1 MVLGLLTASESQ
13 VVTVIFSGISELK
26 SPIVF
31 VMLVHLSPALGDS
44 LDGVTEKQFGE
55 CGDAEKSIEKVDFW
69 YLTQDGV

>member
-55 CGDAEKSIEKVDFW
+55 CGDAEKIMKKLIFVS
-69 YLTQDGV
+69 LTQDGA